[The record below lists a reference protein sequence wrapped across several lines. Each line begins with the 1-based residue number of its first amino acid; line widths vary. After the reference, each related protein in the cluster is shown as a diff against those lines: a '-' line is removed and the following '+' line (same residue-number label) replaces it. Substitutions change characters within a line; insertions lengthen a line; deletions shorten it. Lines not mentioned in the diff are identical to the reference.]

1 MWRNNLIKIGKWF
14 TNIFLNWHQLN
25 NSAPYPPT
33 QFFSKSAAARAA
45 VVNNFTQWKI
55 NKASI
60 KKDHDLKKK
69 KKIAKEVDND
79 TTKH

>member
-1 MWRNNLIKIGKWF
+1 MKGFLVKKWRNNFVKIANDF

-25 NSAPYPPT
+25 ISAPLT
-33 QFFSKSAAARAA
+33 QFFSKSAA

-60 KKDHDLKKK
+60 KKDDGLKKK
-69 KKIAKEVDND
+69 YKEVDND